1 MCREPCSQAS
11 PQRRSRSG
19 RLRRGR
25 QPSALFPSPA
35 PAPML
40 PSVAGGVRRSER
52 RAPMLRRCRW
62 GPKDRKAGTNAPS
75 VAGETRRSEDRQGT
89 APSGRV
95 LAGKCPC
102 RSALRRKHLCES
114 VTETSFAGS
123 PLAGASSAGSA
134 RAGGFSRERPCGR
147 VPAKA
152 PRKVPRKAPRVCP
165 GSYCFGF
172 GCAGRWL
179 SSSSAASSA
188 R

>member
-1 MCREPCSQAS
+1 MQPGVPAEAGSAKAVTQRQAS
-11 PQRRSRSG
+11 QRQASQRQAAERPLPLPGSG
-19 RLRRGR
+19 
-25 QPSALFPSPA
+25 ADAF
-35 PAPML
+35 
-40 PSVAGGVRRSER
+40 V
-52 RAPMLRRCRW
+52 RCRR

-75 VAGETRRSEDRQGT
+75 VADETRRSEDRQGT

-102 RSALRRKHLCES
+102 RSVLRRKHLCES

-123 PLAGASSAGSA
+123 PLAGASFAGSPLAGASFAGSA

>member
-1 MCREPCSQAS
+1 MQPGVPAEAGSAKAVTQRQAS
-11 PQRRSRSG
+11 QRQ
-19 RLRRGR
+19 

-40 PSVAGGVRRSER
+40 SSVAGGVRRSER

-75 VAGETRRSEDRQGT
+75 VADETRRSEDRQGT

-102 RSALRRKHLCES
+102 RSALRREPPCRS
-114 VTETSFAGS
+114 V
-123 PLAGASSAGSA
+123 L
-134 RAGGFSRERPCGR
+134 RRERPCGR

>member
-1 MCREPCSQAS
+1 MCRRPCSQAS
-11 PQRRSRSG
+11 PQRQAAQRRSRRGRLRRG

-25 QPSALFPSPA
+25 QLSALFPSPT

-40 PSVAGGVRRSER
+40 SSVAGGVRRSER

-62 GPKDRKAGTNAPS
+62 GPKDRKAGTNATS

-95 LAGKCPC
+95 LAGKRPSPEALMRERYGNVLRREPPC
-102 RSALRRKHLCES
+102 RSVLR
-114 VTETSFAGS
+114 
-123 PLAGASSAGSA
+123 
-134 RAGGFSRERPCGR
+134 RERPCGR